1 MTQTGE
7 TPRTHPGVLASLWR
21 YRYLAVA
28 IVFAMTLLSIVAGLL
43 VSPPPT
49 ASASI
54 ALAVPPA
61 NSVLAPGLQGDAA
74 LARYTA
80 QRADYVRSDAVL
92 EVVAEAL
99 GRDDL
104 TNLRRDIS
112 TTPSQRSNTITIRA
126 NAGSAEEAVDLADA
140 VVAAYRSQTE
150 SEVMRLTDAAVASI
164 DASADEV
171 MADVEANPDSGA
183 VQTAAAETLSALAV
197 QSSELRTSSAVFG
210 DGVEFVVAP
219 RTNAVLE
226 PGFPRRE
233 AGLGFVVGWI
243 LAATAA
249 WILADRE
256 RQRD

>member
-1 MTQTGE
+1 MTTTAGT
-7 TPRTHPGVLASLWR
+7 TPTHPGVLVSLWR
-21 YRYLAVA
+21 YRYLSLA
-28 IVFAMTLLSIVAGLL
+28 IVFAMTLLSIVAGLF

-49 ASASI
+49 ATASI
-54 ALAVPPA
+54 ALAIPPA

-92 EVVAEAL
+92 TVVAEAL

-104 TNLRRDIS
+104 TTLRRDIS

-126 NAGSAEEAVDLADA
+126 TGADSIAAVELAEAVVL
-140 VVAAYRSQTE
+140 AYRTQTE
-150 SEVMRLTDAAVASI
+150 QEVARLTDAAVASI
-164 DASADEV
+164 DESISEV
-171 MADVEANPDSGA
+171 MADVDANPGNGA
-183 VQTAAAETLSALAV
+183 VQTAAAETISSLSV
-197 QSSELRTSSAVFG
+197 QSSELRTSTAVFG

-233 AGLGFVVGWI
+233 AALGFLVGWI
-243 LAATAA
+243 LAATAS

-256 RQRD
+256 RQRE